1 MRQARGYSLLE
12 LLLVVALIAALAA
25 LSAMV
30 VGQALP
36 GRELRGSARDLA
48 ADLRF
53 TRARA
58 IASGREQVFVMDLDR
73 RRWQGADGREGDW
86 PASLRMVATVAREEQ
101 PAQGHAAVRFFP
113 DGSASGG
120 RFVLAYQQARW
131 RVDVA
136 WLTGEVSLRR
146 GEGGS

>member
-12 LLLVVALIAALAA
+12 LLLVVVLIAALATLA
-25 LSAMV
+25 AMAI
-30 VGQALP
+30 GQALP
-36 GRELRGSARDLA
+36 GQQLRGTARDLA
-48 ADLRF
+48 ADLRY

-73 RRWQGADGREGDW
+73 RTWTAAGEREGAW
-86 PASLRMVATVAREEQ
+86 PDALRVLATTAREEQ
-101 PAQGHAAVRFFP
+101 PAQGRAAVRFFP
-113 DGSASGG
+113 DGSATGG
-120 RFVLAYQQARW
+120 RFLIGYQQAGW

-146 GEGGS
+146 GEAPP